1 MVKILLEKGYTVHGT
16 TRSTAPEKV
25 KHLTSLPGAAER
37 LKLFEADLL
46 NEGAYDAAIAGCV
59 GVFHMASPFF
69 LADQTEESLIPPA
82 VDGTKNVMASCI
94 KLGVKKVVL
103 TSSTAAVYVQ
113 YGAKPPEHVYTE
125 EDWSNEE
132 AMRAHN
138 FWYALSKQL
147 AEQAA
152 WSAVEGT
159 DLALVTMNPCLVV
172 GPMLQPGLNTSCAAV
187 LAYMN
192 GSRTEIEATPKAIVD
207 VRDVALAHVLGME
220 KGDYEGR
227 TLLIGA
233 SFPWGEAKPWLAD
246 AVPECATG
254 FPTAQQDRSSLP
266 SASDWAMG
274 EAALRR
280 ALLLDSLCA
289 REGERAHGRGRG
301 SSCLCAA
308 MYGLPH
314 WFSLGDT
321 ASQATPESTLF
332 TTAAKQS
339 ALELCSQ
346 VPKIRSRVLL
356 ATSKNGVTSPRL

>member
-1 MVKILLEKGYTVHGT
+1 MPRCSDSASDTARLCLVLTSRYISSYVVKILLEKGYTVHGT

-25 KHLTSLPGAAER
+25 KHLTRLPGAAER
-37 LKLFEADLL
+37 LKLFQADLL

-69 LADQTEESLIPPA
+69 LADQTEEALIPPA

-152 WSAVEGT
+152 WSVVEGT

-192 GSRTEIEATPKAIVD
+192 GSKTEIEATPKAIVD

-233 SFPWGEAKPWLAD
+233 SFSWGDAKPWLAD

-254 FPTAQQDRSSLP
+254 FPAAQQDRSSLP
-266 SASDWAMG
+266 PASDWAMG
-274 EAALRR
+274 EAALR
-280 ALLLDSLCA
+280 
-289 REGERAHGRGRG
+289 
-301 SSCLCAA
+301 
-308 MYGLPH
+308 
-314 WFSLGDT
+314 
-321 ASQATPESTLF
+321 
-332 TTAAKQS
+332 
-339 ALELCSQ
+339 
-346 VPKIRSRVLL
+346 
-356 ATSKNGVTSPRL
+356 

>member
-1 MVKILLEKGYTVHGT
+1 MVMEDLSPSSGTFCVTGATGYISSYVVKLLLERGYTVRGT

-25 KHLTSLPGAAER
+25 AHLTTLPGAAER

-46 NEGAYDAAIAGCV
+46 NEGAYDAAITGCI

-69 LADQTEESLIPPA
+69 LAGQTEEALIPPA
-82 VDGTKNVMASCI
+82 VEGTKNVISSCI

-113 YGAKPPEHVYTE
+113 YGAKPPEYVYTE
-125 EDWSNEE
+125 ADWSNEE
-132 AMRAHN
+132 AMRSHS

-147 AEQAA
+147 AEKVA

-159 DLALVTMNPCLVV
+159 DVSLVTMNPCLVV

-192 GSRTEIEATPKAIVD
+192 GSKKEVEASPKAIVD

-233 SFPWGEAKPWLAD
+233 SFPWGDAKEWLAD

-254 FPTAQQDRSSLP
+254 FPTAQEDRSTLP
-266 SASDWAMG
+266 PPSEWAMG
-274 EAALRR
+274 EAHRQLSVLASPSCVGRSSNGCTVVLLRR
-280 ALLLDSLCA
+280 PAW
-289 REGERAHGRGRG
+289 RAHTVRLQQSRG
-301 SSCLCAA
+301 
-308 MYGLPH
+308 
-314 WFSLGDT
+314 
-321 ASQATPESTLF
+321 
-332 TTAAKQS
+332 
-339 ALELCSQ
+339 
-346 VPKIRSRVLL
+346 
-356 ATSKNGVTSPRL
+356 PRDCVHKC